1 MVKLKEV
8 KETFVKMLSVI
19 KNDNNREVVRL
30 KVTIP
35 GNKEMFSLEISE
47 NVQEACSEL
56 GFHLQSCFVFSDE
69 SWTDVK
75 IEVID
80 LKHLSS
86 YIDTLNK
93 KLQVR
98 DTPRMYIN
106 AMNKAIMMLENF
118 NNMHGNDKTTRE
130 INELDDILKLLQ

>member
-86 YIDTLNK
+86 
-93 KLQVR
+93 
-98 DTPRMYIN
+98 
-106 AMNKAIMMLENF
+106 
-118 NNMHGNDKTTRE
+118 
-130 INELDDILKLLQ
+130 